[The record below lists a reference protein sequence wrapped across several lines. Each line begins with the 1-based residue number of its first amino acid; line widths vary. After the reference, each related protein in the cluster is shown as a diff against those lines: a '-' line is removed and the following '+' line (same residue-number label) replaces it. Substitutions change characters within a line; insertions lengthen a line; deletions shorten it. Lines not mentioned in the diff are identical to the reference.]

1 MRDIKMLQRAEM
13 KEASNFYNKITAERD
28 NQEKKFD
35 LEQQVKLLN
44 YIIYII
50 TVYVIYIYIFIY
62 YYVVAMMFDCLCSL
76 Y

>member
-50 TVYVIYIYIFIY
+50 TVYVIYIYSYII
-62 YYVVAMMFDCLCSL
+62 M
-76 Y
+76 

>member
-50 TVYVIYIYIFIY
+50 TVYVIYVTDRFATAGPI
-62 YYVVAMMFDCLCSL
+62 
-76 Y
+76 

>member
-50 TVYVIYIYIFIY
+50 TVYVIYIYIHIL
-62 YYVVAMMFDCLCSL
+62 LCSSNDV
-76 Y
+76 